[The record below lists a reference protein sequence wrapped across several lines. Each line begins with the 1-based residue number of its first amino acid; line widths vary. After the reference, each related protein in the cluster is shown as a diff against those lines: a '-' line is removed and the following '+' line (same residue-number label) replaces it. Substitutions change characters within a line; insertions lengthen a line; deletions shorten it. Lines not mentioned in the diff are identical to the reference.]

1 MSTSTH
7 TAGRITGN
15 VVGAVHELRT
25 PDGQIILSFLLQGT
39 KKSTA
44 MRGGTYNAYRTRAVF
59 VCHALD
65 DHDAVRLLTVGHHI
79 TIDVTAIPSSTHFP
93 HDSSLPPTV
102 EQVTTIYPFAAF

>member
-1 MSTSTH
+1 MSTSNH

-15 VVGAVHELRT
+15 VVGPVHELRS
-25 PDGQIILSFLLQGT
+25 PNGHIILSFLLRGT
-39 KKSTA
+39 KTSA
-44 MRGGTYNAYRTRAVF
+44 AVRGGNYSADRTRAVF

-65 DHDAVRLLTVGHHI
+65 NHDAVRLLNVGNHI

-102 EQVTTIYPFAAF
+102 EQVTTIYPFAVV